1 VTASDRVVDYVL
13 GYRVE
18 REDPAVVGRARLLVL
33 DCLGVTFAGARDP
46 ESGTAR
52 LASALSRPDGGTIIG
67 SAVPAAPQDAAFVN
81 GYSAHLLE
89 FDDAT
94 LNPIGHPSA
103 TILPGLLAV
112 GEQHGR
118 GGADLLAA
126 YLVALEVHA
135 RLGQARPAHW
145 SADDP
150 WLPIGTIGLLATA
163 AGAARLAG
171 LDRPATGHAIGLA
184 THLCGQLSVGN
195 GSAAKPLGAGHA
207 ARCAIQAVQWA
218 RAGFPGPADPI
229 GRPGGFADVFLGADP
244 AALLAG
250 VDRLGGPAHLGTTG
264 VAVKRYPSCY
274 GSHWSVDALRDLVAD
289 NGLRAADVREV
300 ELTYPDGA
308 AFLDAPAPV
317 TPEQAR
323 FSLQYGLAVCL
334 VHGQP
339 RRSSFTAAAVADPV
353 VRRALDLVVAAPHP
367 PDTPE
372 PDRWA
377 HVVTVRTAGGAEYR
391 RSVRRPHG
399 HPRDPLT
406 EAEIIAK
413 FADNTAELAPDRRAA
428 VIDAVRD
435 LAARPDLTGLL
446 GPLRLPV

>member
-1 VTASDRVVDYVL
+1 VGHDGV
-13 GYRVE
+13 G
-18 REDPAVVGRARLLVL
+18 REDPAVVAMARLLVL

-46 ESGTAR
+46 ESGTSR
-52 LASALSRPDGGTIIG
+52 LASAVRRPDGCSIVG
-67 SAVPAAPQDAAFVN
+67 STVTAAAQDAAFVN

-103 TILPGLLAV
+103 TILPALLAV
-112 GEQHGR
+112 GETR
-118 GGADLLAA
+118 RASGADLLAA

-150 WLPIGTIGLLATA
+150 WLPIGTIGLLATV

-171 LDRPATGHAIGLA
+171 SDRSVTGHAIGLA

-207 ARCAIQAVQWA
+207 ARCAVQAVQWA
-218 RAGFPGPADPI
+218 AAGFPGPADPI
-229 GRPGGFADVFLGADP
+229 GRPGGFAEVFLGADRT
-244 AALLAG
+244 ALRSSL
-250 VDRLGGPAHLGTTG
+250 DRLGGPAHLGETG
-264 VAVKRYPSCY
+264 VAVKRYPNCY
-274 GSHWSVDALRDLVAD
+274 GSHWSVDALRDLLAD
-289 NGLRAADVREV
+289 NGLRADDVREV
-300 ELTYPDGA
+300 ELVYPDGA
-308 AFLDAPAPV
+308 AFLDVPAPR

-323 FSLQYGLAVCL
+323 FSLQYGLAACL
-334 VHGQP
+334 VRGYP
-339 RRSSFTAAAVADPV
+339 RRAGFTAAAVADPL
-353 VRRALDLVVAAPHP
+353 VRRALDRITARPHAPG
-367 PDTPE
+367 TPE

-377 HVVTVRTAGGAEYR
+377 HVVTVSTLDGTRYR
-391 RSVRRPHG
+391 HSVRRPRG
-399 HPRDPLT
+399 HPRNPLT

-413 FADNTAELAPDRRAA
+413 FEDNTAELAPDRRAA
-428 VIDAVRD
+428 VIDAVAD

-446 GPLRLPV
+446 TPLTA